1 MNSIWRVAFLLFLAC
16 ADIACTPH
24 SGRVKSP
31 DEPLEGTYWK
41 LVVLGNEPVAAAEK
55 QREAHFILHPS
66 DKRVSGSGGCN
77 RLAGGYKLEGDR
89 LTFGKIAATM
99 MACPQGMETERNF
112 LAALQ
117 KATRAKIT
125 QQQLEL
131 IDSGG
136 GVVARFEA
144 VHLR

>member
-1 MNSIWRVAFLLFLAC
+1 MSLALRFAFPLFLAC
-16 ADIACTPH
+16 ASIACTQH
-24 SGRVKSP
+24 SERAASP
-31 DEPLEGTYWK
+31 DVPLEGTYWR

-55 QREAHFILHPS
+55 RREAHFILHLA

-77 RLAGGYKLEGDR
+77 RLAGSYKLEGDR

-117 KATRAKIT
+117 KVSKPRIAR
-125 QQQLEL
+125 QQLEL
-131 IDSGG
+131 LDSSGS
-136 GVVARFEA
+136 VVARFEA

>member
-1 MNSIWRVAFLLFLAC
+1 MNSICRVALLLFLAC
-16 ADIACTPH
+16 AGIACTQH

-41 LVVLGNEPVAAAEK
+41 LVLLGNEPVAAAEK
-55 QREAHFILHPS
+55 QREAHFVLHPS

-77 RLAGGYKLEGDR
+77 RLAGSYKLEGDG
-89 LTFGKIAATM
+89 LTFGKLAATM

-117 KATRAKIT
+117 KVSRARIA

-131 IDSGG
+131 LDATG

-144 VHLR
+144 IHLR